1 MGTLAFD
8 VAHLLAGT
16 MLVLSFLLL
25 YQDRVTAVLNV
36 FALQAI
42 TLALSVAWQAY
53 AQGAPHLIVTA
64 LVALVVKGFIIPAA
78 LHRIVR
84 KLKIH
89 REVEQAL
96 GGGPTMLTG
105 LGLVALS
112 ILLVQPVGEGTGI
125 IVRED
130 LAFAL
135 AIVLLGLLMMITR
148 RNAVT
153 QIVGFMSLENGLV
166 LAATGAKGMPLV
178 VEFSVAF
185 SILIAFIVFGVFVFR
200 IRERFDTVDVSAL
213 DRFRGER
220 GDGV

>member
-1 MGTLAFD
+1 MPSLAFD
-8 VAHLLAGT
+8 IAHLLAGS
-16 MLVLSFLLL
+16 MLVLSFVLL
-25 YQDRVTAVLNV
+25 YQDRITAVLNV

-42 TLALSVAWQAY
+42 ALALSVAWQAL
-53 AQGAPHLIVTA
+53 AQNAPHLLVTA
-64 LVALVVKGFIIPAA
+64 LVALVAKGFIVPIA

-84 KLKIH
+84 RLKIH
-89 REVEQAL
+89 REIEQVI

-112 ILLVQPVGEGTGI
+112 ILLVEPVKEGVNVLT
-125 IVRED
+125 RED

-135 AIVLLGLLMMITR
+135 AVILLGLLMMITR

-166 LAATGAKGMPLV
+166 LAATGARGMPLV

-185 SILIAFIVFGVFVFR
+185 SILIAFIVFGVFIFR
-200 IRERFDTVDVSAL
+200 IRERFDTVDVGAL

-220 GDGV
+220 RDSL